1 MTGATYGVLS
11 PHVWL
16 GIDFIEFG
24 TKNVEIGA
32 ILVLRPFLLVIFAP

>member
-1 MTGATYGVLS
+1 MTGALCGVVS
-11 PHVWL
+11 PHVLL
-16 GIDFIEFG
+16 GIDFIQFG